1 MNDNRR
7 NQSAEDSI
15 EITRNV
21 SFTENAR
28 EIIEKNGIDSVTVDL
43 IQRGGG

>member
-1 MNDNRR
+1 MNDNRKD
-7 NQSAEDSI
+7 QPAEDTV

-21 SFTENAR
+21 SFTEGAR